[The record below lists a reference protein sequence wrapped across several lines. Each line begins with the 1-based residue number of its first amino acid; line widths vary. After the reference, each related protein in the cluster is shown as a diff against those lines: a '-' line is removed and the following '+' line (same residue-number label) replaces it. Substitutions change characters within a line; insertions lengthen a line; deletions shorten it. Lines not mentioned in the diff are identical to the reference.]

1 MYQSAIVVGEVP
13 TDSRIYYHFFR
24 KTCMTIYV
32 YMIMYLL
39 EQIFDRKIRIQKKC
53 SGSSTLTIQSKLGHL
68 FSFLPRHVESFFES
82 RKAIL
87 FQKNLTSKIIKI
99 VDYTSQNHKNT
110 IQRGG
115 GLKTK
120 NAARKCLGA
129 TCVLFIIVPNNYT
142 FTLVNVNV
150 DKKIKPLCNWLLS
163 QFGPCSFK
171 EMKEILW

>member
-13 TDSRIYYHFFR
+13 TDYRIYYHFFR

-87 FQKNLTSKIIKI
+87 FQKNLTSKIKKI

-115 GLKTK
+115 GVKNKECCKKMFRGYVRAIYHSTK
-120 NAARKCLGA
+120 QLYIYPCKC
-129 TCVLFIIVPNNYT
+129 
-142 FTLVNVNV
+142 
-150 DKKIKPLCNWLLS
+150 
-163 QFGPCSFK
+163 
-171 EMKEILW
+171 